1 MKLFLKKKLGL
12 LLGALLII
20 VCIGFWVYQG
30 SFYTIQVKKLHG
42 IIDFNYE
49 RDQNFILDIF
59 DKNWYWLID
68 DASSPNFSVEYMMR
82 YLTTNNNPA
91 TAGRLTI
98 KILYEH
104 GKPAGFNAYYMKHFY
119 LGMLRFV
126 AVYEEFR
133 SKGYGKKLVDYAL
146 QDLQSRGAAKVRLVT
161 RTSNISAQKVY
172 KASGMH
178 VTEQEEGFVWFEKK
192 FEV

>member
-20 VCIGFWVYQG
+20 AGIGFWVYQG
-30 SFYTIQVKKLHG
+30 SFYTMQVKNLHG
-42 IIDFNYE
+42 IIDFDYE
-49 RDQNFILDIF
+49 RDRDFILDIV
-59 DKNWYWLID
+59 DKNLYWLID
-68 DASSPNFSVEYMMR
+68 DVSVPNFSVEYMMR
-82 YLTTNNNPA
+82 YLTTNSNPS

-98 KILYEH
+98 KVLYEH
-104 GKPAGFNAYYMKHFY
+104 GEPAGFNAYYMKHFY

-126 AVYEEFR
+126 VVLEKFR

-161 RTSNISAQKVY
+161 RTSNIPAQKVY

-178 VTEQEEGFVWFEKK
+178 VTEQEEGFDWFEKK
-192 FEV
+192 FEI